1 MLAKLRVP
9 GRTIEGIRRRLP
21 WPATR
26 GLPLLAAAAAAV
38 AVASCGASA
47 TIPKDGTLRIGLEE
61 YRLVPGAVHTTAGI
75 LTLVV
80 HNYGR
85 LTHDLVISLDGR
97 REIAT
102 KPLAP
107 GQTTV
112 LDAALIPGTY
122 TMSSSI
128 LDDEALGV
136 YGTLSVS
143 R

>member
-1 MLAKLRVP
+1 MARRV
-9 GRTIEGIRRRLP
+9 RLL
-21 WPATR
+21 TV
-26 GLPLLAAAAAAV
+26 AAAALSLAG
-38 AVASCGASA
+38 CGAGA

-61 YRLVPGAVHTTAGI
+61 YRVVPRSVHTTAGV

-85 LTHDLVISLDGR
+85 LSHDLVISLDGH

-102 KPLAP
+102 TPLAP

-112 LDAALIPGTY
+112 LDAALIPGSY